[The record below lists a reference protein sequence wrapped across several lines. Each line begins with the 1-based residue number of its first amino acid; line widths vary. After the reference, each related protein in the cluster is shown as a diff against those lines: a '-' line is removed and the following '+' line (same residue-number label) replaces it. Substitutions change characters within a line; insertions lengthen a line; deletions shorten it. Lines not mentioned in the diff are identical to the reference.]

1 MKQIFPKDINGVTVK
16 LGDKIKGFGFI
27 SFQDGFKI
35 DKTPIVT
42 VTKDEKGNLYFGQL
56 SAKSFNRFEILKTFD
71 LQKQFVLRNDKKDKT
86 FYFDAQTNETN
97 SYSVQYF
104 ECDANEINAWIILSK
119 AIKKDRPNLIL
130 N

>member
-1 MKQIFPKDINGVTVK
+1 MKQ
-16 LGDKIKGFGFI
+16 
-27 SFQDGFKI
+27 
-35 DKTPIVT
+35 
-42 VTKDEKGNLYFGQL
+42 
-56 SAKSFNRFEILKTFD
+56 TFD
-71 LQKQFVLRNDKKDKT
+71 LQKQFILRNDEKGKV

-104 ECDANEINAWIILSK
+104 ECDSNEINAWIVLSK